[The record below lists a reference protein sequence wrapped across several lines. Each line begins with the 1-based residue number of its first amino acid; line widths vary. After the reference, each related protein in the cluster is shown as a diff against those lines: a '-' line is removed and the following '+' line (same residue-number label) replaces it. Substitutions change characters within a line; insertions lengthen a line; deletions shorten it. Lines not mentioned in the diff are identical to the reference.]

1 MANDLL
7 HYYEQ
12 ELAFLR
18 KSGEEFA
25 RTYPKV
31 AGRLELEATKCEDP
45 HVERL
50 LEGFAFLAARVH
62 HRIDAD
68 FPEVSEALL
77 SVLFPHYVRPI
88 PSLSV
93 ARFHLDPD
101 QGKLTTGLDLPRD
114 TPLYSRPVDG
124 VPCRFRTCYHTT
136 VWPVEVEDASWGTPQ
151 DLDPP
156 IRSREAVGAFRVAL
170 RCLSDN
176 TFPEL
181 EMESLRLHLSG
192 EGGLPTTLYELLL
205 NNCVDILVRDP
216 ANPGRAEPVS
226 LGASALEPVG
236 FGDDET
242 LLPPP
247 RRSLALYSLLQ
258 DYFTFPEKY
267 LFLDLAGLDA
277 LGGAGC
283 RDRAE
288 LIFLISRFEQAERRE
303 TLANGVDRDT
313 VQLGCAPV
321 VNLFEK
327 SSEPVLLN
335 QRRHEYPVVADA
347 RRKRSTGIFSVNDV
361 SAVQPDSEEPLRF
374 SPFFSLNHGRSPDGE
389 TIFWQAKRRTAPQKE
404 REGTSVYLSFV
415 DRSGHLRHPERDAVT
430 ARLTCFNG
438 DLPSRLPFGNENA
451 GDFELPGGGPVQR
464 VSALVKP
471 TAPVQPPLGKP
482 QLWRLISQLSLN
494 YTSLVDGGG
503 EGLRELLHLHNV
515 QESLAMEKQVQGIHE
530 VHGEPCYSPIESEHG
545 VAFARGHRVEVELD
559 EDQFVG
565 GGVYLFAS
573 VLERFLGR
581 FVSLNSFSMLAARTL
596 QRKEVMKEWP
606 PRSGSKALL

>member
-1 MANDLL
+1 MADDLL

-18 KSGEEFA
+18 RAGEDFA
-25 RTYPKV
+25 RKYPKV
-31 AGRLELEATKCEDP
+31 AGRLELEPTKCEDP

-50 LEGFAFLAARVH
+50 LEGFAFLAARVQ
-62 HRIDAD
+62 HRIDDD

-77 SVLFPHYVRPI
+77 NVLFPHYVRPI
-88 PSLSV
+88 PSLSLV
-93 ARFHLDPD
+93 QFHLDPD
-101 QGKLTTGLDLPRD
+101 QGKLTTGLEIPRG
-114 TPLYSRPVDG
+114 TALYSKPVDG
-124 VPCRFRTCYHTT
+124 VPCRFRSCYDTT
-136 VWPVEVEDASWGTPQ
+136 VWPVEVKEARWGTPQ

-156 IRSREAVGAFRVAL
+156 VRSREAVGSLRVEL
-170 RCLSDN
+170 GCLSDN

-181 EMESLRLHLSG
+181 EMDSLRLHLSG

-216 ANPGRAEPVS
+216 ANPGKTEPVS

-236 FGDDET
+236 FEEDET

-247 RRSLALYSLLQ
+247 RQSLALYSLLQ
-258 DYFTFPEKY
+258 DYFAFPEKY
-267 LFLDLAGLDA
+267 LFLDLQGLDA
-277 LGGAGC
+277 LERAGC
-283 RDRAE
+283 RERAE
-288 LIFLISRFEQAERRE
+288 LVFLISRFEQAERRE

-313 VQLGCAPV
+313 VRLGCTPV

-327 SSEPVLLN
+327 TSEPVLLH

-347 RRKRSTGIFSVNDV
+347 RRKQSTGIFSVNEV
-361 SAVQPDSEEPLRF
+361 SPVQPDTEEALRF
-374 SPFFSLNHGRSPDGE
+374 RPFFSLDHGRAPDGE
-389 TIFWQAKRRTAPQKE
+389 TIFWQAKRRDGPHE
-404 REGTSVYLSFV
+404 VREGSSVYLSFV

-430 ARLTCFNG
+430 ARITCFNE
-438 DLPSRLPFGNENA
+438 DLPSRLPFGKDDA

-471 TAPVQPPLGKP
+471 TPPVQPPLGKP

-503 EGLRELLHLHNV
+503 EGLRELLHLHNF
-515 QESLAMEKQVQGIHE
+515 QDSLALEKQVQGIRE
-530 VHGEPCYSPIESEHG
+530 LRAEPCYSHIESEHG
-545 VAFARGHRVEVELD
+545 VAFARGHRVELELD

-565 GGVYLFAS
+565 GGVFLFAS

-596 QRKEVMKEWP
+596 QRKELMKEWP